1 MRVVVDG
8 KPHDPLTPAQEKEI
22 NLFRDQTVVEG
33 VVLSADEATLLYVR
47 GVKRTFAVMTV
58 LVLILSMG
66 IALVADPADRA
77 IVFGWVGICVAA
89 LALFYFISLRR
100 RMSKWQADLER
111 RRAGLASGGSVVRID
126 AAGLAVNGSSSAW
139 SALAIDTVEFRR
151 ISSKRLTVYMF
162 ERLVI
167 ANPAG
172 IMVLDVAMIGNGHF
186 VVGTAWRRLRAAHPD

>member
-8 KPHDPLTPAQEKEI
+8 KPHDLLMTAQEKEI
-22 NLFRDQTVVEG
+22 NLFRDQSVVEG
-33 VVLSADEATLLYVR
+33 VVLSAGEATLLYVR

-77 IVFGWVGICVAA
+77 IVFGWVGVCVAA

-111 RRAGLASGGSVVRID
+111 RRAGLASDGSVVRID
-126 AAGLAVNGSSSAW
+126 TAGLAVNGSSSAW

-151 ISSKRLTVYMF
+151 MSSKRLTVYMF

-172 IMVLDVAMIGNGHF
+172 IMALDVAMIGNGHV
-186 VVGTAWRRLRAAHPD
+186 VVGTAWRRLRAVHPD

>member
-22 NLFRDQTVVEG
+22 NLFRDQPVVEG
-33 VVLSADEATLLYVR
+33 VVLSADEATQLSVR
-47 GVKRTFAVMTV
+47 GVKRAFAVMTV
-58 LVLILSMG
+58 LVLVLSIG
-66 IALVADPADRA
+66 IAQVAAPADRA
-77 IVFGWVGICVAA
+77 IVFAWVGVCVAA

-100 RMSKWQADLER
+100 RMSKWQTDLER
-111 RRAGLASGGSVVRID
+111 RRTGLAPDGSVVRVD
-126 AAGLAVNGSSSAW
+126 MAGLAVSGSSSAW

-162 ERLVI
+162 ERLLI

-172 IMVLDVAMIGNGHF
+172 ALALDVAMIRNGHF
-186 VVGTAWRRLRAAHPD
+186 IVGTAWRRLRAAHPD

>member
-1 MRVVVDG
+1 MRVVIDG
-8 KPHDPLTPAQEKEI
+8 KPHDPLTPVQEKEI
-22 NLFRDQTVVEG
+22 NLFRDQPVVEG
-33 VVLSADEATLLYVR
+33 VVLSADEATRLYVR
-47 GVKRTFAVMTV
+47 GVKRTFAVMTALV
-58 LVLILSMG
+58 LVLSIG

-111 RRAGLASGGSVVRID
+111 RRTSLAAEGSVVRVD
-126 AAGLAVNGSSSAW
+126 ASGLAVSGISFAW

-151 ISSKRLTVYMF
+151 ISSKRLTLYMF
-162 ERLVI
+162 ERLLI

-172 IMVLDVAMIGNGHF
+172 AIALDVAMIRNGHF
-186 VVGTAWRRLRAAHPD
+186 IVGTAWRRLRAAHPD